1 MLLMR
6 NLLPQEVQ
14 LKEVLNRIKKNQFS
28 ERKQNFILTRS
39 YYVHTCFSFLSDA
52 YLQRIVS
59 EKRLTL
65 INAWEESEKARA
77 ENR

>member
-1 MLLMR
+1 LF
-6 NLLPQEVQ
+6 
-14 LKEVLNRIKKNQFS
+14 IFS
-28 ERKQNFILTRS
+28 
-39 YYVHTCFSFLSDA
+39 SDA